1 MRWLQV
7 VGKGMK
13 YPDPKKEAFDQEQSK
28 REGYDPKAHQNLDA
42 KIEVHGKNP
51 PKDRNLPNL
60 KR

>member
-1 MRWLQV
+1 
-7 VGKGMK
+7 MK

-28 REGYDPKAHQNLDA
+28 REGYDPNAHQNLDA